1 MTNAERIVSG
11 IIETVLS
18 DDVRA
23 SLKNGAVAE
32 KVCASLGKYMY
43 TERMSLPKTTHITNW
58 LATYLTFVSEKSVK
72 PLVDL
77 SPWAW
82 YALICY
88 ASTFAGDSDWRKLT
102 ALGMPNLK
110 LESLPIMEDD
120 SETEI
125 EILKRCKEVC
135 CNSVEQGKKG
145 SVC

>member
-18 DDVRA
+18 DDVRT
-23 SLKNGAVAE
+23 SLKNDAVAE
-32 KVCASLGKYMY
+32 RVCASLGKYMY

-102 ALGMPNLK
+102 TLGMPNLK